1 MPVKLSTTIKN
12 IELLENTINAKLI
25 LGFFNY
31 LKSNNTSERYQNQNT
46 NALINLAKFLGP
58 NRDFYQISR
67 KEEILAFLDTKIKSK
82 ELDSDKKWMRTWND
96 YLQSK
101 LFYRRLYNENQ
112 RIDKNLDML
121 EPSDWNTPTFVKI
134 RKKK

>member
-31 LKSNNTSERYQNQNT
+31 VKSNNTSERYQNQNT
-46 NALINLAKFLGP
+46 KALINLAKFLGP